1 MKILSIQVGKPKTV
15 GVAGAANP
23 MDREWTTAFYK
34 EPVRGPVYA
43 GELGLDGDGQGDM
56 SVHGGPDKA
65 INIYPQD
72 HHAYWLSNLG
82 IEMPHGAFGE
92 NFTTQGMTEEDVCIG
107 DIFRAGPVLLQIT
120 QPREPCWKLARR
132 WRVKDLAL
140 RVQMTGK
147 TGWYFRVLEEGIIE
161 APVELEFVKRLYPH
175 WTITEANQIMHHRKE
190 NWKAAQELSECPELA
205 QTWQT
210 GLSLRAATKSVASS
224 EARLGGNDG

>member
-1 MKILSIQVGKPKTV
+1 MKLLSIQVGKPKTV

-23 MDREWTTAFYK
+23 MDREWTTAFFK
-34 EPVRGPVYA
+34 EPVSGPVYA

-72 HHAYWLSNLG
+72 HHAYWLKDLG

-92 NFTTQGMTEEDVCIG
+92 NFTTQGMTEDEVCIG
-107 DIFRAGPVLLQIT
+107 DIFRMGPVLLQVT

-140 RVQMTGK
+140 RVQTTGK
-147 TGWYFRVLEEGIIE
+147 TGWYFRVLEEGIVE
-161 APVELEFVKRLYPH
+161 APSEFEFVKCLYPH
-175 WTITEANQIMHHRKE
+175 WTITEANQIMHHRKT
-190 NWKAAQELSECPELA
+190 NWQAAHELAECPELA
-205 QTWQT
+205 QTWKT
-210 GLSLRAATKSVASS
+210 ALSLRATTKTVASS
-224 EARLGGNDG
+224 EARLGGNDI